1 MGPELTCRFEPS
13 REMPGRRTRWPCWLL
28 SRGRAAALPLAPL
41 LLAARCLPPR
51 TVALIR
57 QTALAGFL
65 TLRRIGHCVVVVQVV
80 GPAPACLDGLLRW
93 PRRDQ
98 AVAGV
103 ADHVGPP
110 SLAEGFLDCEV
121 ILQPTGRLAYVNSE
135 RAAFGHLVRRAQA
148 NLRILLRP
156 DTTTQVRVEVFGAS
170 VERSKQKSP
179 QREFASACR
188 THRRSFTSR

>member
-135 RAAFGHLVRRAQA
+135 RAAFGQSRRVLNA
-148 NLRILLRP
+148 NSRRRVGHTGVVSRQGEQRGGRIDAFLNGSCLLGAGAVGHIPVLRL
-156 DTTTQVRVEVFGAS
+156 
-170 VERSKQKSP
+170 
-179 QREFASACR
+179 
-188 THRRSFTSR
+188 